1 MMEIKIY
8 TMTESIKK
16 KDCFFQRRKTNERWQ
31 DPILMEVL
39 KAIETNNTGRGIYK
53 VRWHVIGRD
62 CVHTS
67 EFPMATTGTKGF
79 MGFNPMSRELF
90 AECVKILSD
99 SKDYESARRR
109 VIYRL
114 KKLM

>member
-1 MMEIKIY
+1 MA
-8 TMTESIKK
+8 ESIKT
-16 KDCFFQRRKTNERWQ
+16 KDCFYQRRKVKGRWQ
-31 DPILMEVL
+31 HPILMEVL
-39 KAIETNNTGRGIYK
+39 KAIETNTAGRGIYK

-79 MGFNPMSRELF
+79 MGFSSMSRELF
-90 AECVKILSD
+90 AECVKILLD
-99 SKDYESARRR
+99 AEDYKSARQR

-114 KKLM
+114 KILAQKCKQM